1 MLISV
6 HLPKTAGSSF
16 LSAIERHYGGHL
28 VQDYGDRP
36 INRTTLQRNWHAIER
51 CVFNMGGQSRL
62 RHMQCVHGHFMPL
75 KYRFLKTSSPKQF
88 VVWMRDPVERLAS
101 HYLYWTRNYNPIDA
115 GRLHRR
121 VVEEKWTLERFC
133 LGPEMRNVYSKFF
146 WCFPLERFDFVG
158 ITEHYDAEIDYFSEH
173 ILGAKLQNLR
183 VNVNPAPVESTYI
196 DDPEFRSR
204 IQAYHQADA
213 TLYQHALALRKQR
226 LISTKTAAKLV

>member
-16 LSAIERHYGGHL
+16 LSAIEMHYGDHL

-51 CVFNMGGQSRL
+51 CVLNMGGQSRF
-62 RHMQCVHGHFMPL
+62 RHTQCVHGHFMPL

-133 LGPEMRNVYSKFF
+133 LGPEMRNIYSKFF
-146 WCFPLERFDFVG
+146 WFFPLEKFDFVG
-158 ITEHYDAEIDYFSEH
+158 ITEYYDTEIDYFSEH
-173 ILGAKLQNLR
+173 ILGAKLQSLR
-183 VNVNPAPVESTYI
+183 VNVNPTPVESFYI

-204 IQAYHQADA
+204 ILAYHQADA
-213 TLYQHALALRKQR
+213 TLYQHALALRAKR
-226 LISTKTAAKLV
+226 RISTKYAPPS